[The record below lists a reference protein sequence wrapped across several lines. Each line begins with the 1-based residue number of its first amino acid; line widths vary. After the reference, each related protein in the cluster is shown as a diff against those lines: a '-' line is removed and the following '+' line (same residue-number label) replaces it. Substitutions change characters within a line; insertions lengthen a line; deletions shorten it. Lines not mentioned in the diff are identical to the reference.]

1 MESRE
6 PPQPPPE
13 SPRTNLQ
20 PASRA
25 PRVVAALLILA
36 AAGGGW
42 YWWSRRS
49 APPPAPP
56 PAPAQVAPAPAEAP
70 PSTAPAA
77 PVPADRLRAL
87 LESLSADARYRGWLA
102 AGDWVRRWAVV
113 TDNLAEGDSPRKQ
126 LPFLAPG
133 KPFTVSEAGGK
144 TVVAAASYRRYDGFA
159 EAVASIDARAAAA
172 AYREL
177 HPLLEAAWRALGYPQ
192 GRLDEVT
199 ARALHR
205 LEAAPVRDHAPEVVK
220 GKGDVWHYTDAALEE
235 LGPVEKHLL
244 RMGPRNA
251 RLVQAKA
258 RELREALSLR

>member
-1 MESRE
+1 MES
-6 PPQPPPE
+6 PQSPSPE

-36 AAGGGW
+36 AAAGGW

-56 PAPAQVAPAPAEAP
+56 PAPAAAAPVEAP
-70 PSTAPAA
+70 PSTAAVA

-113 TDNLAEGDSPRKQ
+113 TGNLAEGDSPREQ

-133 KPFTVSEAGGK
+133 KPFTVSEVGGK
-144 TVVAAASYRRYDGFA
+144 TVVAAASYHRYDGFA
-159 EAVASIDARAAAA
+159 GAVASIDARAAAA

-177 HPLLEAAWRALGYPQ
+177 HPVLEAAWRALGYPQ
-192 GRLDEVT
+192 GKLDEVT

-205 LEAAPVRDHAPEVVK
+205 LEAATVRDRATEVAR
-220 GKGDVWHYTDAALEE
+220 GKGDVYHYTDAALEE

-244 RMGPRNA
+244 RMGPRNT